1 MYGVAKNWPWFKNDA
16 RVLQKLRRSYNKKSV
31 TRLEVCS
38 ERNHIEPAPDIR
50 IFKHGVSSEIS
61 GTWKL
66 NIFI

>member
-38 ERNHIEPAPDIR
+38 ERNHIEPRPWHQD
-50 IFKHGVSSEIS
+50 FLNMVFLQ
-61 GTWKL
+61 KL
-66 NIFI
+66 AVREN